1 MVSILAQLS
10 SLVVSTRR
18 ALRVP
23 GRQTRPVIIC
33 TTPVVAEGKQ
43 DVAYLSEIKGNTVRA
58 LRAEL
63 DADISANSNT
73 ILQTLEDTSNTA
85 RFRGMETRPMETHLG
100 ICLSFS
106 QKYGNSLAW
115 VLVALTVCYT
125 YPVLYRSSA
134 ESRAGGW
141 EL

>member
-1 MVSILAQLS
+1 MHIHMHTV
-10 SLVVSTRR
+10 
-18 ALRVP
+18 
-23 GRQTRPVIIC
+23 C
-33 TTPVVAEGKQ
+33 TV
-43 DVAYLSEIKGNTVRA
+43 
-58 LRAEL
+58 
-63 DADISANSNT
+63 
-73 ILQTLEDTSNTA
+73 

-115 VLVALTVCYT
+115 VRAALTVCYT